1 MRESGPD
8 RRWLLAPLAAAVA
21 FPLVVDNAYFLSVII
36 SAVILSIAVY
46 GLNVLVGYTGQLSLA
61 HAGFFGIGAY
71 TVGYLTTSS
80 GTSFWVALPIALAVT
95 AALGYLI
102 GMVALRTRGNYFA
115 IFTLAVGVMITLI
128 IDRWESVTGGTD
140 GMIGVPPATPIGP
153 ITFHS
158 LTSQYYLSLAFLILT
173 IVVIRNLARSLVGR
187 TFLAIRNDDQLA
199 RAIGIDVGLAKRL
212 SFTISTTFAGLA
224 GALYAPFLGYLGP
237 SISGLAMMFNLLLYL
252 LIGGIASLSGPVV
265 GTLLL
270 MTLTQGLLAFEGYQ
284 YIILGPLLILSVI
297 YFPHGIAGLLG
308 TLVARL
314 RPRPA
319 PPTPPSS
326 GLVDLSP
333 AASSHDD
340 AYAAASAEPGD

>member
-1 MRESGPD
+1 MKEPGPG
-8 RRWLLAPLAAAVA
+8 RRWLLVPLAAALA

-61 HAGFFGIGAY
+61 HAGFFGVGAY
-71 TVGYLTTSS
+71 TVGYLTTTSDI
-80 GTSFWVALPIALAVT
+80 SFWVALPIALAVT
-95 AALGYLI
+95 SALGYLI

-115 IFTLAVGVMITLI
+115 IFTLAVGVMITLV

-140 GMIGVPPATPIGP
+140 GMIGVPPATAIGP
-153 ITFHS
+153 VTFHS
-158 LTSQYYLSLAFLILT
+158 LTSQYYLSLAFLVLT

-212 SFTISTTFAGLA
+212 SFTISTAFAGLA

-252 LIGGIASLSGPVV
+252 LIGGIASLSGPLV

-297 YFPHGIAGLLG
+297 HFPHGIAGLWSMLMS
-308 TLVARL
+308 RL
-314 RPRPA
+314 RSRA
-319 PPTPPSS
+319 PSDPPPSAGS
-326 GLVDLSP
+326 AEHSRGT
-333 AASSHDD
+333 ASHDD
-340 AYAAASAEPGD
+340 AYAAASAKSGD